1 MKRTFLQHTLFLI
14 ICVTILFTFAIT
26 SCGGGGGGGGGGS
39 AAGPAPESTE
49 SETSSN
55 TSSPAA
61 VANTAEEDEQ
71 ETPEA
76 ALSSNAEILSFVIA
90 QTENPVPAD
99 LAGVCADGSVT
110 VSYPFGTI
118 SASAK
123 TSLIPVIT
131 VSDGATIVTESGVAQ
146 DFTNVV
152 TYTVTAQDGTTTK
165 DWTVNLQELE
175 DAQRSI
181 HYDLDGGST
190 NVSLPTSF
198 NVNTEPVGLPSGNFI
213 HKDNYIF
220 EGWMDLAELGR
231 ITTGWGAG
239 DKSYL
244 HPGETVELKA
254 SWIPAPCVSDNRIY
268 ANGFSLIVEGSGSA
282 TQVYYDNNGN
292 GTRDSEDYALNAI
305 NSAYPSDF
313 NNYEI
318 FAGHSGNAATKANY
332 PLALEAAKITIKG
345 GTLNNVYGYNG
356 DGSRDPGTESYV
368 SISGN
373 PTIGNKTSNGIW
385 LRSFTDH
392 VVTINGSISSASAE
406 AVTLIAAGAV
416 HDGSIVAQ
424 SASGNNYADAGKF
437 KLRNSNRQ
445 NNINVNVSNGN
456 IVVIGSVDLPAI
468 VQWSENGNYFTLGE
482 DNISANGTY
491 FSVFVNG
498 GYFKLGATSIDGA
511 DFDMAVPY
519 RTDGTIEFKDAAKGE
534 SLSLDKEYRYI
545 QFKSQSGTISAQA
558 ASDFLALIQFHIGT
572 NNNSVE
578 VNVNLQTVPFDEITS
593 SDVTYYNGSF
603 YKIVNFSGNDKSWDS
618 AYNYA
623 KSSVFNGLHGYLMT
637 ITSDVENKFIYD
649 RVYKNKGVSAAN
661 ATGWIGATRG
671 INKSG
676 NYDASTWSFAS
687 SRSEGSGNSDSSSLR
702 AAWYWA
708 CGPEAGQQ
716 FYKTRK
722 YADANSGRYNG
733 MYTSW
738 NNPSDYSAN
747 GLGSGGG
754 AEPNNSNT
762 EYCAQ
767 YVGTYVWNDLSH
779 SKSGAAGQYVPG
791 SYIIEYTAY
800 TTNAVGHAEA
810 ATNTALSARKSYNRQ

>member
-1 MKRTFLQHTLFLI
+1 
-14 ICVTILFTFAIT
+14 
-26 SCGGGGGGGGGGS
+26 
-39 AAGPAPESTE
+39 
-49 SETSSN
+49 
-55 TSSPAA
+55 
-61 VANTAEEDEQ
+61 
-71 ETPEA
+71 
-76 ALSSNAEILSFVIA
+76 
-90 QTENPVPAD
+90 
-99 LAGVCADGSVT
+99 
-110 VSYPFGTI
+110 
-118 SASAK
+118 
-123 TSLIPVIT
+123 
-131 VSDGATIVTESGVAQ
+131 
-146 DFTNVV
+146 
-152 TYTVTAQDGTTTK
+152 GTTTK

-198 NVNTEPVGLPSGNFI
+198 NVNTELVGLPSGNSI

-220 EGWMDLAELGR
+220 EGWMDLSELGS

-305 NSAYPSDF
+305 NSAYPSNF
-313 NNYEI
+313 NGYNI
-318 FAGHSGNAATKANY
+318 FAGHSGNAATKADY

-368 SISGN
+368 TIVNN
-373 PTIGNKTSNGIW
+373 PTIGNKTDSGIW

-392 VVTINGSISSASAE
+392 VVTINGSINTANAE

-416 HDGSIVAQ
+416 QDGSIVAQ
-424 SASGNNYADAGKF
+424 SASGSDYADAGKF

-468 VQWSENGNYFTLGE
+468 VQWSESGDYFTLGE

-498 GYFKLGATSIDGA
+498 GFFKLGATSIDGA

-519 RTDGTIEFKDAAKGE
+519 NTDGTIEFKDADKGE
-534 SLSLDKEYRYI
+534 TLSLDKEYRYI

-558 ASDFLALIQFHIGT
+558 SSDFLSLIQFHIGEYSS
-572 NNNSVE
+572 SVE
-578 VNVNLQTVPFDEITS
+578 VNINLQTVPFSEITS
-593 SDVTYYNGSF
+593 ADVTYYDGSF
-603 YKIVNFSGNDKSWDS
+603 YKIVTVTTDDKSWDT
-618 AYNYA
+618 AYNAA
-623 KSSVFNGLHGYLMT
+623 KASTFNGLHGYLMT

-649 RVYKNKGVSAAN
+649 RVYKNKGYSSTD

-671 INKSG
+671 INQSG
-676 NYDASTWSFAS
+676 GYDASSWKFADKHSTIPS
-687 SRSEGSGNSDSSSLR
+687 SGSLNNK
-702 AAWYWA
+702 WYWA
-708 CGPEAGQQ
+708 CGPEAGKA
-716 FYKTRK
+716 FYDQKKFATGKDYRS
-722 YADANSGRYNG
+722 AG
-733 MYTSW
+733 MYSSW
-738 NNPSDYSAN
+738 NNPMDFSKN
-747 GLGSGGG
+747 GLRGSGG
-754 AEPNNSNT
+754 AEPNDSNN

-767 YVGTYVWNDLSH
+767 YVGTYCWNDLSH
-779 SKSGAAGQYVPG
+779 YKTGAAGQYVPG

-800 TTNAVGHAEA
+800 PTNAVGHAEA
-810 ATNTALSARKSYNRQ
+810 ATRTALSAHRSYNRQ